1 MAVFPDRGV
10 GQYILEFKVAAIN
23 AYGLGPYQEP
33 DYTTG
38 AMWRTRPSQPSP
50 AVTQNVGTDVVITWD
65 EPEDNGSPITGY
77 EVLFSQNQIVMP
89 QTPSE
94 PIPISTY
101 VNMSSEYALRSPEST
116 EVVSSIT
123 F

>member
-1 MAVFPDRGV
+1 MSVFPVNGA
-10 GQYILEFKVAAIN
+10 GSQYIIQFKVAAIN
-23 AYGLGPYQEP
+23 AFGYGPYQSP
-33 DYTTG
+33 FYTDAS

-89 QTPSE
+89 QTTSEHIPSNQV
-94 PIPISTY
+94 T
-101 VNMSSEYALRSPEST
+101 MSSEYYPTSPES
-116 EVVSSIT
+116 S
-123 F
+123 